1 MQGDTPWGRRAG
13 MDRSQCPDIDATAQQ
28 GPQQIEALI
37 EAYAPQVKY
46 LAHRL
51 ACRLPASVCL
61 EDLMSAGVL
70 GLLDAI
76 KKYDP
81 TRAASLKTYAE
92 FRIQGAMLDY
102 VREWDWVPRSVRE
115 KEHALTEA
123 YAALECEQGRPAQ
136 DEEVAAWLGLD
147 LDTFDHWLT
156 EVRGVSVVSLEKPL
170 AQDADGHVV
179 TLLAQLAAETPG
191 PCERAETQ
199 ELKEHLA
206 AAIDALPQP
215 EKVVLSLYYFEELT
229 MREIGEVLELTE
241 SRISQIHT
249 KVMLHLR
256 AALQNLTHDAYAT
269 VA

>member
-1 MQGDTPWGRRAG
+1 
-13 MDRSQCPDIDATAQQ
+13 
-28 GPQQIEALI
+28 
-37 EAYAPQVKY
+37 
-46 LAHRL
+46 
-51 ACRLPASVCL
+51 
-61 EDLMSAGVL
+61 
-70 GLLDAI
+70 
-76 KKYDP
+76 
-81 TRAASLKTYAE
+81 
-92 FRIQGAMLDY
+92 
-102 VREWDWVPRSVRE
+102 
-115 KEHALTEA
+115 
-123 YAALECEQGRPAQ
+123 
-136 DEEVAAWLGLD
+136 
-147 LDTFDHWLT
+147 
-156 EVRGVSVVSLEKPL
+156 L

-206 AAIDALPQP
+206 AAIGALPQP